1 MRPTASLTFV
11 CQGEARSV
19 DLGAPRR
26 VRRSGRSMVSL
37 MDLWVATLLPAD
49 VLDVTFEIVTDEG
62 DTARRSAPLDGLR
75 FGRGFIATT
84 TRELW
89 WEDAADRALQGARAQ
104 SVLVHVEPGPL
115 ALAEPVPGPS
125 PVATANLSRLLP
137 HASMTYPPVQW
148 RRAVDVEEGPEP
160 GTLHAYLLALGLRTT

>member
-1 MRPTASLTFV
+1 
-11 CQGEARSV
+11 
-19 DLGAPRR
+19 
-26 VRRSGRSMVSL
+26 MVSL

-62 DTARRSAPLDGLR
+62 DAARRSAPLDGLR

-89 WEDAADRALQGARAQ
+89 WENAADRALHGARAH

-115 ALAEPVPGPS
+115 APAEAVPSPS
-125 PVATANLSRLLP
+125 PVAAAHLCRLLP
-137 HASMTYPPVQW
+137 HASRNYPPVQW
-148 RRAVDVEEGPEP
+148 RRAVDVEEGAEQ
-160 GTLHAYLLALGLRTT
+160 GRSLRAYLLALGLRTT

>member
-11 CQGEARSV
+11 CQAQARSV

-49 VLDVTFEIVTDEG
+49 VLDVTFEIVTDEV
-62 DTARRSAPLDGLR
+62 DAVRPSAPLDGLR
-75 FGRGFIATT
+75 FARGFIATA

-89 WEDAADRALQGARAQ
+89 WENAADRALHGARAH
-104 SVLVHVEPGPL
+104 S
-115 ALAEPVPGPS
+115 
-125 PVATANLSRLLP
+125 
-137 HASMTYPPVQW
+137 
-148 RRAVDVEEGPEP
+148 
-160 GTLHAYLLALGLRTT
+160 